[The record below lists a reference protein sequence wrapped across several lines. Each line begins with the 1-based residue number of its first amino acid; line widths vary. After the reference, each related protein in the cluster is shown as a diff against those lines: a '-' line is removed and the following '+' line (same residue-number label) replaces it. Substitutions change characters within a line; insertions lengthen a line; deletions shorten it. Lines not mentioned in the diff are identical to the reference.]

1 MAKKRVTR
9 KELVKKPDEFITLT
23 GTVIQWARGNAKAL
37 TYGAVAFFA
46 LIVLVAAYSYYSE
59 NRERAAA
66 ALLSQSMT
74 AYEDALREQKT
85 PADALAMVQP
95 DLEELVAT
103 FGSYDAGQLGRL
115 FYAHISLAAAMPDQ
129 AIGLYN
135 ISLGEIVEGDGLSN
149 TILNGLAMAYM
160 QKGDRAA
167 AIDHFE
173 KVLEGASHVFKDS
186 ALFNLGRLYMA
197 EGDEQKSLDA
207 YKRLSTDFPDS
218 IYANIAREKSAG

>member
-23 GTVIQWARGNAKAL
+23 GTVIQWARSNAKAL

-46 LIVLVAAYSYYSE
+46 LIILVAAYSYYSE

-74 AYEDALREQKT
+74 AYEDALRAQKS

-95 DLEELVAT
+95 DLEKLVAT

-129 AIGLYN
+129 AIDLYN
-135 ISLGEIVEGDGLSN
+135 LSLGGIADGDGLGN

-160 QKGDRAA
+160 QKGDRTA
-167 AIDHFE
+167 AIDHFN
-173 KVLEGASHVFKDS
+173 KVLDGAGHVFKDC
-186 ALFNLGRLYMA
+186 ALFNLGHLYMA
-197 EGDEQKSLDA
+197 EGDVQKSLDA
-207 YKRLSTDFPDS
+207 YKRLSADFPNS